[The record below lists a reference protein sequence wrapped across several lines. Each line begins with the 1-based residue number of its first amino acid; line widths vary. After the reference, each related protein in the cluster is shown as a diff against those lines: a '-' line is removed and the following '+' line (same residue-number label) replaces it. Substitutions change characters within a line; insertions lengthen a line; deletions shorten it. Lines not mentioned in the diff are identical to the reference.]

1 MMKSST
7 FTRGE
12 LRVMIFG
19 LLNEIAPEADFEA
32 LALDEDIRFELDID
46 SFDFL
51 NFLIG
56 MNEKTGVEIPEADY
70 GRLVSVNDIC
80 DYIEAALA

>member
-1 MMKSST
+1 MMKSNT

-12 LRVMIFG
+12 LRIMIFN
-19 LLNEIAPEADFEA
+19 LLGEIAPEADFET
-32 LALDEDIRFELDID
+32 LGLDEDIRYELDID

-70 GRLVSVNDIC
+70 GQLLSVNDIC
-80 DYIEAALA
+80 DYIETRLP